1 MVSWSPD
8 IYSRAFKYAALAHHG
23 QRVTGTE
30 LPYITH
36 ISLVSMEVMAALS
49 RTDGLDGDLAVQC
62 ALLHD
67 ALEDTPVT
75 FGQLESK
82 FGLPVARGVLAL
94 TKNSLLPQGQQMPD
108 SLARIRQQPREV
120 WLVKLADRITNLAP
134 PPVHWNNE
142 KKTSYRQEAI
152 LIHAALGDAS
162 SYLAGRLSERIEQY
176 NAYIALL

>member
-8 IYSRAFKYAALAHHG
+8 IYSRAFKYAALAHHS

-36 ISLVSMEVMAALS
+36 ISLVSMEVMTALS
-49 RTDGLDGDLAVQC
+49 VEDGLDGDLAVQC

-75 FGQLESK
+75 FHELETG

-94 TKNSLLPQGQQMPD
+94 TKNSLLPKEQQMPD
-108 SLARIRQQPREV
+108 SLKRIRQQPRKV

-152 LIHAALGDAS
+152 LIHDALGDAS
-162 SYLAGRLSERIEQY
+162 SYLAGRLGERIEQY
-176 NAYIALL
+176 NA